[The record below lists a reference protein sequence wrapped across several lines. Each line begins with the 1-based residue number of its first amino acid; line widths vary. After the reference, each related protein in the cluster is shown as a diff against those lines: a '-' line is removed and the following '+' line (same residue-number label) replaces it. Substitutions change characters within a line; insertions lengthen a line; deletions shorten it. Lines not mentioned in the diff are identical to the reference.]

1 MTYGF
6 YGLCGDYVE
15 GIQHDGCVRFDCPR
29 KCMGIQVDEDDNMAG
44 LCASLCGS
52 CEDGGKHYA

>member
-1 MTYGF
+1 MTHGF

-29 KCMGIQVDEDDNMAG
+29 KCMGIQVDEDDNMAW
-44 LCASLCGS
+44 LCASL
-52 CEDGGKHYA
+52 